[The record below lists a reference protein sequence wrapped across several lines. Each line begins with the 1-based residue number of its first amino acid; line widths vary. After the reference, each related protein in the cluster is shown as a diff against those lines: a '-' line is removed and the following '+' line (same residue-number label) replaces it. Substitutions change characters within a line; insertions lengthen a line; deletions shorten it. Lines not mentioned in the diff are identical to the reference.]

1 MFQRR
6 FDGSLSFT
14 RSWAEYR
21 DGFGEPT
28 GEFWLGNEI
37 LRKTLKRRRK
47 MKLRIDLE
55 DDKGE
60 SHTLQA
66 GEFKVSGVDY
76 TLTHGE
82 STEIGMR

>member
-1 MFQRR
+1 
-6 FDGSLSFT
+6 
-14 RSWAEYR
+14 
-21 DGFGEPT
+21 
-28 GEFWLGNEI
+28 
-37 LRKTLKRRRK
+37 

-66 GEFKVSGVDY
+66 GEFKVSGDDY

>member
-1 MFQRR
+1 
-6 FDGSLSFT
+6 
-14 RSWAEYR
+14 
-21 DGFGEPT
+21 
-28 GEFWLGNEI
+28 
-37 LRKTLKRRRK
+37 